1 MGKSAAERKAD
12 QRRREKE
19 HRDAVGARLF
29 QMDMFRG
36 TRESLDLLK
45 EIHGFEDDG
54 EVVTL
59 LIHNAA
65 KCDKS
70 QQKILLAI
78 PAEQKG
84 KHEEALNQ

>member
-1 MGKSAAERKAD
+1 MAKSVNERKAD

-19 HRDAVGARLF
+19 HREAVGARLF

-59 LIHNAA
+59 LIHNIA

-70 QQKILLAI
+70 QQEKLLAV
-78 PAEQKG
+78 PAAK
-84 KHEEALNQ
+84 